1 MSPVITIDSIL
12 PPIVQ
17 DKIRETPIRSPFHFK
32 FIRVVINIILK
43 QVLVVAL
50 LCYSNFTF
58 AQQKP
63 DTVYQR
69 VFRDFARCYN
79 SSNPYSIA
87 TLFKHSNNSIC
98 NKDRLQNYRDKVG
111 RIDGFTYIGPFKK
124 QNDGNGNVLVYFK
137 VFFDKKADLGVGF
150 DKFNG
155 KHAHAVAIAL
165 NNENLIIGYNWL
177 TTSNGVDSLLA
188 QY

>member
-1 MSPVITIDSIL
+1 MSPVITIDSIF
-12 PPIVQ
+12 PPVALE
-17 DKIRETPIRSPFHFK
+17 KITETPIRSPFHFIY
-32 FIRVVINIILK
+32 FRVFINIILK

-50 LCYSNFTF
+50 LFFSNITF

-69 VFRDFARCYN
+69 VFRDFARFYN
-79 SSNPYSIA
+79 SSKPDSIA
-87 TLFKHSNNSIC
+87 SLFK
-98 NKDRLQNYRDKVG
+98 NYYNTWTKEKLKYQHEKIG
-111 RIDGFTYIGPFKK
+111 RIDGFTYIGPFEK
-124 QNDGNGNVLVYFK
+124 QNDGKCNAIVYFK
-137 VFFDKKADLGVGF
+137 VYFDKKADLGVGS

-177 TTSNGVDSLLA
+177 TSSNGIDSLLA